1 MVLVLTKT
9 DLENWLSME
18 ISVEIVEA
26 FFRDYEDE
34 KYAAPPR
41 MVTSIPEKDAVW
53 LNMPAH
59 SLHHRGFIVKLI
71 NEYRR
76 NPVVHGLDTAN
87 GVVLF
92 FDLETGAVKGMLDAV
107 ALTALRT
114 GAIGGVGAK
123 YLAPE
128 KDLTVGLIG
137 SGRTAWTQLTALN
150 AVRRIE
156 KLRVFSPT
164 KPNREKFVETAAKT
178 LGLEAEAVDSP
189 TEAVDKADL
198 VVTATNSPKP
208 VLSGRW
214 LRPDVH
220 VTSIGA
226 LPTRRELDVETFQR
240 AGLIVADLKKAVLK
254 EAGDIMVAVEQG
266 VVDPSEVLELHEVV
280 KRGVTRPSRETV
292 TLLKSVGFAALDLF
306 FTAEVLKKAEK
317 EGVGRDVGL

>member
-18 ISVEIVEA
+18 KSVEIVEA

-59 SLHHRGFIVKLI
+59 SLHHSGFIVKLI

-92 FDLETGAVKGMLDAV
+92 FDLETGAVKGLLDAV
-107 ALTALRT
+107 SLTALRT
-114 GAIGGVGAK
+114 GGIGGVGAK
-123 YLAPE
+123 YLAP
-128 KDLTVGLIG
+128 KKVLTVGMIG
-137 SGRTAWTQLTALN
+137 SGRTAWTQLTALI

-156 KLRVFSPT
+156 KLRVYSPT
-164 KPNREKFVETAAKT
+164 KPNRQKFAEKAVKT
-178 LGLEAEAVDSP
+178 LGLDAEAVDTP
-189 TEAVDKADL
+189 MEAVEKSDV
-198 VVTATNSPKP
+198 VVTATNSSEPA
-208 VLSGRW
+208 LSGRW
-214 LRPDVH
+214 LGPDVH

-226 LPTRRELDVETFQR
+226 LPTRRELDVETFRR
-240 AGLIVADLKKAVLK
+240 AELIVADLKKAVLK
-254 EAGDIMVAVEQG
+254 EAGDIMAAVEHG
-266 VVDPSEVLELHEVV
+266 VIDASEVLELHEVV
-280 KRGVTRPSRETV
+280 KKGVTRPSRQTV

-306 FTAEVLKKAEK
+306 FTAEVLKRAEK
-317 EGVGRDVGL
+317 EGVGREVEL